1 VQVVSISSL
10 KGGVGKT
17 SVTLGLASA
26 ALAAGIPTL
35 VVDLDP
41 HADATTGLGV
51 RPSRHSDIGQLLKNA
66 RRADLASNVVP
77 SAWAAA
83 AAKEQQPVGR
93 QVLDVAVG
101 SAYTGVYDRPDLRR
115 RDLLRLVR
123 VLSNVEG
130 YALVLIDCPP
140 SLNGLTRMA
149 WMASDRVL
157 LVAEPS
163 LFSVAGT
170 ERTMRAL
177 DLFREE
183 FAPDLTTAGVVAN
196 RVRAGSSEH
205 MYRMAEMRSMFG
217 ELLLEPTIAE
227 QANWQ
232 QIQGAAHSIH
242 QWPGESARQAAGAF
256 DELLKHLTDSGR
268 RRHRKS
274 AASADGSTSISTGV
288 SDGGKPAAA
297 QAAERRAPAMPVS

>member
-1 VQVVSISSL
+1 MQVVSISSL

-51 RPSRHSDIGQLLKNA
+51 RPSRQDDIGRMLRNP
-66 RRADLASNVVP
+66 RRADPASHVAP
-77 SAWAAA
+77 SGWVAT
-83 AAKEQQPVGR
+83 AKQEHSPGR
-93 QVLDVAVG
+93 QVLDVAFG
-101 SAYTGVYDRPDLRR
+101 SAYTGIYDRPDLRR
-115 RDLLRLVR
+115 RDLVRLVK
-123 VLSNVEG
+123 VLSDVTG

-183 FAPDLTTAGVVAN
+183 FAPDLVTAGVVAN

-205 MYRMAEMRSMFG
+205 MYRMAEMRTMFG
-217 ELLLEPTIAE
+217 EQLLEPTIAE

-242 QWPGESARQAAGAF
+242 QWPGESARQAAATF
-256 DELLKHLTDSGR
+256 DELLKHFTDSGR
-268 RRHRKS
+268 RRRQPAQPEAKL
-274 AASADGSTSISTGV
+274 AEAGSTSG
-288 SDGGKPAAA
+288 
-297 QAAERRAPAMPVS
+297 

>member
-51 RPSRHSDIGQLLKNA
+51 RPSRQDDIGTLLRNP
-66 RRADLASNVVP
+66 RRADPASHVAASGWVA
-77 SAWAAA
+77 SAAD
-83 AAKEQQPVGR
+83 KQQHSPGR

-101 SAYTGVYDRPDLRR
+101 SAYTGIYDRPDLRR
-115 RDLLRLVR
+115 RDLVRLVK
-123 VLSNVEG
+123 VLSNVTG

-177 DLFREE
+177 DLFRKE
-183 FAPDLTTAGVVAN
+183 FAPDLVTAGVVAN

-205 MYRMAEMRSMFG
+205 MYRMAEMRTMFG
-217 ELLLEPTIAE
+217 EMLLEPAIAE

-242 QWPGESARQAAGAF
+242 QWPGESAKQAAGAF
-256 DELLKHLTDSGR
+256 DELLKHFTDSGR
-268 RRHRKS
+268 RRRKS
-274 AASADGSTSISTGV
+274 PAPEPAKAGVAAG
-288 SDGGKPAAA
+288 
-297 QAAERRAPAMPVS
+297 